1 MQKRRARS
9 SSIVAAF
16 VSGLALI
23 TILGLLDQNEGVL
36 AITADGLLQLVAV
49 TAAFAILIG
58 IFNLL
63 ASVHLRRLLRLR
75 RGWVYS
81 LFTLLAAVGVVVVYF
96 LDENEFWS
104 GDLEGETLSPRLF
117 QVLQIT
123 LESALAGLILF
134 FLVYAAYRLLRS
146 RVTWSNLLFVITV
159 LVILLGWL
167 PSSNAAGLRDWV
179 LQVPAT
185 AGARGLLIGV
195 GLGTVVV
202 GIRILTAQDRI
213 YKSTPRN

>member
-1 MQKRRARS
+1 MRKQRARS
-9 SSIVAAF
+9 GSLVAALI
-16 VSGLALI
+16 SGLALI

-36 AITADGLLQLVAV
+36 AATADGLLQLVAV
-49 TAAFAILIG
+49 TAALALLIG
-58 IFNLL
+58 VFNLL
-63 ASVHLRRLLRLR
+63 VSIHLRRLLGLR
-75 RGWVYS
+75 RGWLYS
-81 LFTLLAAVGVVVVYF
+81 LFTLLAAVGVVLVYV
-96 LDENEFWS
+96 LDENESWS
-104 GDLEGETLSPRLF
+104 GDLKGETLSPRLF

-159 LVILLGWL
+159 LVVLLGWL
-167 PSSNAAGLRDWV
+167 PSSNGAGLRDWV

>member
-1 MQKRRARS
+1 MRRRRARS
-9 SSIVAAF
+9 GSVLAAF
-16 VSGLALI
+16 ASGLAFI
-23 TILGLLDQNEGVL
+23 TILGLLNQGESAL
-36 AITADGLLQLVAV
+36 AVTTDGLLQLVAV
-49 TAAFAILIG
+49 TAAFAVLIG

-63 ASVHLRRLLRLR
+63 IGVHLLRLLRLR
-75 RGWVYS
+75 RGWLYS
-81 LFTLLAAVGVVVVYF
+81 LMTILAAVGVVSVYI
-96 LDENEFWS
+96 LDKNEFWS

-117 QVLQIT
+117 QVLQVT
-123 LESALAGLILF
+123 LEAALAGLIFF

-146 RVTWSNLLFVITV
+146 RVTWSSLLFVVTL
-159 LVILLGWL
+159 LVVLLGWL
-167 PSSNAAGLRDWV
+167 PSSNGAGLRDWI

-195 GLGTVVV
+195 ALGTVVV

>member
-1 MQKRRARS
+1 MRNRRARLGS
-9 SSIVAAF
+9 VLAAF
-16 VSGLALI
+16 VSGLAII
-23 TILGLLDQNEGVL
+23 TILGLLDQDETVL
-36 AITADGLLQLVAV
+36 AITADGFVQLVAV
-49 TAAFAILIG
+49 TAAFAVLIG

-63 ASVHLRRLLRLR
+63 VSVHLRRVLRFR
-75 RGWVYS
+75 RGWLYS
-81 LFTLLAAVGVVVVYF
+81 LLTVLAAIGVCVIYI
-96 LDENEFWS
+96 LDENKYWS

-117 QVLQIT
+117 QVLQVT
-123 LESALAGLILF
+123 LESALAGLIFF

-146 RVTWSNLLFVITV
+146 RVTWSSLLFVVTL
-159 LVILLGWL
+159 LVVLLGWL
-167 PSSNAAGLRDWV
+167 PSSNAAGLRDWI

-185 AGARGLLIGV
+185 SGARGLLIGV

>member
-36 AITADGLLQLVAV
+36 AITADGMLQLVAV